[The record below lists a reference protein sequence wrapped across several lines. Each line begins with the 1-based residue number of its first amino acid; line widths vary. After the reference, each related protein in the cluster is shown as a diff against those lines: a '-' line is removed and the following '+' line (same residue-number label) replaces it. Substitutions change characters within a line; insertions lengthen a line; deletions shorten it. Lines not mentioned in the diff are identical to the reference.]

1 MTIDPEQLGRSKS
14 DLAKELR
21 ELRKRAGLTGVRL
34 ARLCSMSQSTIS
46 KIETG
51 KKIPTLTEVERILRA
66 VGAPANIVD
75 EISALAR
82 SANTQW
88 QEVRASWRLGLE
100 KRQAELTALETGARE
115 LRFFLPAM
123 LTGLLATPEYV
134 RASLEYSPG
143 DISKTVARKLE
154 RQEVLY
160 DTSKS
165 FAFILTEQAVKWAVV
180 GPSAMS
186 VQIERLAALSN
197 LPNIRIGVIP
207 FGALLG
213 RGPMN
218 TFTVYDDRLATV
230 ETFTGR
236 MVFQDPR
243 DVAEHLEVFSLYER
257 IAVFGEQAR
266 RQLFEWAE
274 MYRRD
279 L

>member
-1 MTIDPEQLGRSKS
+1 M
-14 DLAKELR
+14 AKELR
-21 ELRKRAGLTGVRL
+21 ELRERAGLTGVRL
-34 ARLCSMSQSTIS
+34 AGLCSMSQGTIS

-51 KKIPTLTEVERILRA
+51 KKIPTLTEVELILRA
-66 VGAPANIVD
+66 VNAPEDVIA

-88 QEVRASWRLGLE
+88 QDVRASWRLGLE
-100 KRQAELTALETGARE
+100 KRQSELAALESGARE

-134 RASLEYSPG
+134 RASLDYSPG

-154 RQEVLY
+154 RQTVLY
-160 DTSKS
+160 DASKT
-165 FAFILTEQAVKWAVV
+165 FTFMLTEQAVKWAVV
-180 GPSAMS
+180 GPMAMS
-186 VQIERLAALSN
+186 VQIERLAALSH

-207 FGALLG
+207 FGSLLS

-218 TFTVYDDRLATV
+218 TFTVYDDRLVTV

-243 DVAEHLEVFSLYER
+243 DVAEHLEVFSTYEGAAVFDEKARTQLYE
-257 IAVFGEQAR
+257 
-266 RQLFEWAE
+266 WSE

-279 L
+279 I